1 MSRFTMPIDVFTKL
15 RNTYTDEII
24 LAFLTILSVAVVVA
38 ILLYGIKNYLTIIK
52 IKKNKISFNEVRW
65 VLIEMKPVWAGW
77 EKGPKTIAGREG
89 VVEWNDKKIY
99 KQQEIKSFASEE
111 DLEAY
116 AVEYKKNN
124 QKICIR
130 IDRKNPRLYYMDFP
144 SQLMMTGSGKIAE
157 ESILFITRIQNI
169 FCRPTIQDW
178 LIFPMLLPSSFGA
191 LLIFFW
197 LASLDWL
204 QKNEYIFLF
213 ALWLWLIILSIILIR
228 GIYTDE

>member
-1 MSRFTMPIDVFTKL
+1 MSRFTMPIDVFSRL
-15 RNTYTDEII
+15 RNTYTDQII
-24 LAFLTILSVAVVVA
+24 FSLLTILSITVIVA
-38 ILLYGIKNYLTIIK
+38 ILLYGIKNYLRIIK
-52 IKKNKISFNEVRW
+52 IKKNKISFDEVRW
-65 VLIEMKPVWAGW
+65 VLIDIKPVWSSG
-77 EKGPKTIAGREG
+77 ENGPKTIAGREG
-89 VVEWNDKKIY
+89 IVEWNDKKIY
-99 KQQEIKSFASEE
+99 RQQEIKSFASEE

-116 AVEYKKNN
+116 AVEYKKNH

-144 SQLMMTGSGKIAE
+144 SQLMMTGSGKIVE
-157 ESILFITRIQNI
+157 ESVLFLTRAQNI
-169 FCRPTIQDW
+169 FCRPIAEDW